1 MKFKINAETLGVSA
15 LVLGLGAA
23 AYWFLLKPM
32 YEAGGSGLSVTRIVP
47 GDYGFGEA
55 PGGTIVGDTFVPVG
69 GANIRP
75 MVEGSASWG
84 SVTGGTWN
92 D

>member
-23 AYWFLLKPM
+23 VYYFVVMPM
-32 YEAGGSGLSVTRIVP
+32 MNGDSGLSVTRIVP
-47 GDYGFGEA
+47 GDYSFGNA
-55 PGGTIVGDTFVPVG
+55 PGGTIVGDTYVPVG

-75 MVEGSASWG
+75 LPMQAAIVPNGRAAGWG
-84 SVTGGTWN
+84 N
-92 D
+92 